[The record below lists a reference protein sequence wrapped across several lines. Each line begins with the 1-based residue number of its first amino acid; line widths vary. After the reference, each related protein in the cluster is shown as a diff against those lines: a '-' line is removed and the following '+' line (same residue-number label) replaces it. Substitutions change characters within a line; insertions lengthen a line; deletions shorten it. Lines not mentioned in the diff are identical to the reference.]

1 MLFSYLCCCCR
12 FCCSLS
18 CQFCCWNFYFFLNIV
33 VFVFVL
39 LLSLLFLC
47 LLLMLFSFC
56 RCCYIYFIWLNYY
69 KSVFIFFL
77 HVKNYTCINTLQC
90 WIDIYVN
97 FFRYGIHI
105 TKLLLY
111 IRSAF
116 YVISN
121 KIMQKET
128 LMRDNTRAKS

>member
-18 CQFCCWNFYFFLNIV
+18 CQFCCWNFYFFKI
-33 VFVFVL
+33 
-39 LLSLLFLC
+39 LLFSYLC
-47 LLLMLFSFC
+47 CCCLCCSCVYYWCYFPFVVVVISILFDSIIINLFL
-56 RCCYIYFIWLNYY
+56 F
-69 KSVFIFFL
+69 FFL

-97 FFRYGIHI
+97 FLRYGIHI